1 MKGTGADVW
10 RGLDGRLLARG
21 VVALASAVL
30 LTLGRAACS
39 STQPTGPHLSTP
51 TQGVASGAPAMT
63 PGPQAHFVPVAA
75 TATGVDRN
83 GAPVNP
89 TAHFAV
95 GVPVYV
101 VCQVRGV
108 LAGQSHRLT
117 IRWYAQG
124 QLVRSPGGYTYAT
137 VTHDGPLSFSVKYT
151 SAGQG
156 LVRLYWDEPVGD
168 SNEQPNDHFLAQAI

>member
-1 MKGTGADVW
+1 
-10 RGLDGRLLARG
+10 

-30 LTLGRAACS
+30 LTLGCANCS
-39 STQPTGPHLSTP
+39 STSPTGPHLSTP
-51 TQGVASGAPAMT
+51 TQAVASGAPAMT
-63 PGPQAHFVPVAA
+63 PGPQAHFVPVAV

-108 LAGQSHRLT
+108 QSGQAHRLT
-117 IRWYAQG
+117 IRWYSQG

-137 VTHDGPLSFSVKYT
+137 VTHDGPLSFSVTYL

-156 LVRLYWDEPVGD
+156 LVKLYWDEPVGD
-168 SNEQPNDHFLAQAI
+168 SNEQPNDHFLAQAIAFTVQ